1 MKKRSHTIQR
11 QKIEVYFDGL
21 DNGVGMQDRIAEIF
35 YLRIQPKM
43 NLLFDDIAD
52 DKHLLSLD
60 KLEIDCGV
68 LSNKNWEDEWVDNTL
83 RKLSEELRTKH
94 RMSLAGNP
102 GINEEAEQMILFF
115 IENGHLP
122 WNSSIA
128 TLNELTELTERFTQ
142 ISKLFESKLR
152 SVFRANNDL
161 IKRCVVTFSETFIDN
176 VIGVL
181 VNKNSEQWLF
191 IESFYLAHKTIRKSM
206 FAEAVLRTYSV
217 EGTKN
222 GEENVLLHF
231 ISHMYD
237 LADEITKK
245 EIEQVSMEKFHIK
258 PGALKENKASS
269 DRKRKSNGD
278 AIYLHNAGLVLLH
291 PFLSHLFEMT
301 GLTVKN
307 EWKDDRSVSKAI
319 RALHYLV
326 NGDNEFAEFN
336 YPLNKILCGLQ
347 PEDFISDE
355 EDLSIEIKTSCDA
368 LLIETIGYWVQ
379 LKNTG
384 IDGFREAFL
393 RRKGKLSVSSNGWLL
408 QPEQKPIDVL
418 LTHLPW
424 GIGIV
429 KLPWMKEL
437 LYTEW

>member
-1 MKKRSHTIQR
+1 M
-11 QKIEVYFDGL
+11 IEVGFAGL
-21 DNGVGMQDRIAEIF
+21 NDGVGMQDRIAEIF
-35 YLRIQPKM
+35 YSRIQPKM

-52 DKHLLSLD
+52 DKYLLSID

-83 RKLSEELRTKH
+83 RKLNEELVTKH
-94 RMSLAGNP
+94 RKSLAENT

-122 WNSSIA
+122 WNSSIT
-128 TLNELTELTERFTQ
+128 TLNELRELTERFTQ
-142 ISKLFESKLR
+142 LSKLFESKLR
-152 SVFRANNDL
+152 SVFRANNEL
-161 IKRCVVTFSETFIDN
+161 IKRCVVTFSETFIDK
-176 VIGVL
+176 VISL
-181 VNKNSEQWLF
+181 FVNKDSEQWLF
-191 IESFYLAHKTIRKSM
+191 MESFYREHSNIRRSL
-206 FAEAVLRTYSV
+206 FDEAVLKTYCV
-217 EGTKN
+217 AK
-222 GEENVLLHF
+222 EENVLLRF
-231 ISHMYD
+231 FSHMYD
-237 LADEITKK
+237 LAEEMHKK
-245 EIEQVSMEKFHIK
+245 EIEQVAVEKFHIK

-269 DRKRKSNGD
+269 DRKRKSNAD

-301 GLTVKN
+301 GLTIKN
-307 EWKDDRSVSKAI
+307 QWKDDRSVSKAI
-319 RALHYLV
+319 KALHYLV

-347 PEDFISDE
+347 PGDLIIDE
-355 EDLSIEIKTSCDA
+355 EDLSIEIKTSCDG

-393 RRKGKLSVSSNGWLL
+393 RRRGKLSVTSNGWLL